1 MENNRYF
8 LKQLSEYPHRTTYI
22 KIIALDIKNNPIDEI
37 QGRATGGSISVDG
50 ASAVR
55 RTCSLTM
62 VTDDININEYLWS
75 MKTRFELFIGL
86 KNEIDSTQDDII
98 WIKQGVFVITQFSAS
113 LNTNSYTISISGQ
126 DKMCLLN
133 GEVGGVLTA
142 ETDFGKYDE
151 LDDNGEIIET
161 IYLPVGDIIRNIV
174 KVYAQ
179 ELDDNV
185 LIDIPE
191 NSGIRLIEYRGEGP
205 MYIMLKEE
213 EGEYQAKNLTIY
225 GDQTGNLAIV
235 NDEGNITITQ
245 KEVKLEE
252 LPKYWKPA
260 GLVNSEPDEG
270 SIVSIGGETY
280 QIRKVKYGETAGY
293 ESTELTYA
301 NGELTAAA
309 GESVTS
315 VLDKIKNMLGEYEY
329 FYDTEGKFIFQ
340 KKKTYLKTIWNDS
353 DNIIANSDE
362 QYSYYFDDLSLFT
375 SFSNSPDL
383 KNLKN
388 DFTVWGKRKSVNG
401 ADLPI
406 HMRVAIDVKPQYYVS
421 PWRNPASWSIEDYD
435 YRELIYQMA
444 VDYMK
449 HNRDENFLDSVEA
462 YNPWAKGGR
471 TGYEQYYTDLYSFW
485 RDLYDPEEATK
496 PTYEET
502 YFTDEGATWWRT
514 WKEVAQGGT
523 LAGSKLEDYP
533 RDELYIDSKKTIQ
546 TINSD
551 GQIEYKEITGR
562 IKWINTLYLDS
573 FSPATLNGSE
583 QHFALD
589 SNGNRIVRAAEGA
602 KINPIGLR
610 QLYTTTNSLGDKDR
624 VMRTA
629 SFRENTYYVKERYYT
644 DAHILLSHSYY
655 WGAQD
660 NIDKLWYKEIGKN
673 NFIPLVKSQAILKDK
688 IDEYN
693 FENIRPRLRFS
704 YSESSIGGPS
714 FLTQYGEVT
723 KLVIGEGENPPT
735 IENFWGENSDD
746 YQIFK
751 KAIQEGKEKIIY
763 YFIDKNIV
771 SSRTYDSKTTTF
783 YLDIRS
789 YLPDE
794 TNYSLWID
802 NNGTKELYVN
812 YLATV
817 GVATDTVREGTD
829 HIDGEP
835 DNYKKIIDE
844 FFLYTYDK
852 EKEEYRGLI
861 EDFSFKRSELLAIN
875 DKGEYVPFYEMAMP
889 LPSKA
894 YVLDSEITKIGED
907 VIKEETETYYLTDY
921 KGHLIP
927 DMEQQR
933 KIHYYKQ
940 ITPWDKEGWNYQI
953 QNEPNTLSFWFQFID
968 PTQVTDLAKF
978 SVPEIGS
985 RNMAKNDNTATAI
998 YYPETPGIYF
1008 GTDFQLPKSL
1018 SDNYF
1023 ITSSQGLSAYDV
1035 INSWLYNYTYIT
1047 ESVTI
1052 NSIPIYH
1059 LEPNTR
1065 IRVFDKDY
1073 GIDRDYIIN
1082 RLNIPLTYNGTMS
1095 ITASRV
1101 PEGTIDLDEID

>member
-8 LKQLSEYPHRTTYI
+8 LKQLSEYRHRTTYI

-37 QGRATGGSISVDG
+37 QGRATGGSISIDG

-62 VTDDININEYLWS
+62 VADDVNINEYLWS

-86 KNEIDSTQDDII
+86 KNEIDSTQDDIV

-191 NSGIRLIEYRGEGP
+191 NSGIRLIEYRGEDP

-225 GDQTGNLAIV
+225 GDQTGHLATV
-235 NDEGNITITQ
+235 DDEGNIIITQ

-260 GLVNSEPDEG
+260 GLVDSEPDEG
-270 SIVSIGGETY
+270 SIVSIGGELY

-329 FYDTEGKFIFQ
+329 FYDTDGKFIFQ
-340 KKKTYLKTIWNDS
+340 KKKIYLKTIWNDS
-353 DNIIANSDE
+353 DNIITNSDE

-388 DFTVWGKRKSVNG
+388 DFTVWGKRKSVSG

-421 PWRNPASWSIEDYD
+421 PWRNSTSWSIEDYD

-485 RDLYDPEEATK
+485 RDLYNPEEAAK
-496 PTYEET
+496 LAYEET
-502 YFTDEGATWWRT
+502 YFTDEDAIWWRT

-523 LAGSKLEDYP
+523 LAGSKLEDYS
-533 RDELYIDSKKTIQ
+533 RDELYID
-546 TINSD
+546 
-551 GQIEYKEITGR
+551 KEIPAPEDKVR
-562 IKWINTLYLDS
+562 IKWINSLD
-573 FSPATLNGSE
+573 LNSMIEGSE

-589 SNGNRIVRAAEGA
+589 SNGNRIVRAAAGE
-602 KINPIGLR
+602 KNPIGLR
-610 QLYTTTNSLGDKDR
+610 ELYTTINSLGDKDR
-624 VMRTA
+624 VMRTTN
-629 SFRENTYYVKERYYT
+629 FGENTYFVKENNEF
-644 DAHILLSHSYY
+644 LPLSHSYS
-655 WGAQD
+655 WRAQD

-673 NFIPLVKSQAILKDK
+673 NFIPLVKRKRASKETIDNFQVQNLKPYIWFEDGTRYGTMLGIKGNITK
-688 IDEYN
+688 IEIYGKGW
-693 FENIRPRLRFS
+693 EGNI
-704 YSESSIGGPS
+704 
-714 FLTQYGEVT
+714 
-723 KLVIGEGENPPT
+723 NPPFDWNTTYKLDEQT
-735 IENFWGENSDD
+735 ITFFEV
-746 YQIFK
+746 FK
-751 KAIQEGKEKIIY
+751 KALKDSTSIIKFKYEGGGEREVIY
-763 YFIDKNIV
+763 
-771 SSRTYDSKTTTF
+771 SSLTTF
-783 YLDIRS
+783 LYLDEIS

-802 NNGTKELYVN
+802 NEGTKELYVN

-817 GVATDTVREGTD
+817 GVATNTEREGTAPLNEE
-829 HIDGEP
+829 GKVEE
-835 DNYKKIIDE
+835 YQKIIDE

-852 EKEEYRGLI
+852 EKKQYRGLI

-875 DKGEYVPFYEMAMP
+875 DEGKYVPFYEVATS

-894 YVLDSEITKIGED
+894 YVLDSEITKIGAD

-927 DMEQQR
+927 DMGQQR

-940 ITPWDKEGWNYQI
+940 ITPWDEEGWNYQI

-968 PTQVTDLAKF
+968 PTQVIDLAKF

-1035 INSWLYNYTYIT
+1035 INSWLYNYTYVT

-1095 ITASRV
+1095 ITASQV